1 MATSRLDYGFT
12 EFYWEGEVIILLIE
26 APAESAG
33 LLMVPGAG
41 VEPAR
46 YIIPR
51 DFKSLVSTNFTTR
64 AFVELLPYH
73 GGPTLGAFLL
83 KARDSSP
90 VGNPFTTVRANAL
103 SSRAC
108 GRTAKSATSSHASTC
123 SRALTYRACSISSRH
138 FISSLFV
145 RKYSVNPLYP
155 ALKRLPFC
163 RVSKLTH
170 RRPKEAVQFGPL
182 PKTLQKQTAP
192 VAEARM
198 ATSTVDYGFTE
209 YLHLY
214 SFMAGKRPLWLF
226 PDLEGIS
233 PQTMDIAVRQGME
246 RLKIPDLVN
255 LKPDIRIAIDRSPA
269 GTTQT
274 DHLIIVFF
282 HSIKLDPC
290 NVVFNRVGVRRI
302 MTHNYTNDIF
312 S

>member
-1 MATSRLDYGFT
+1 MPR
-12 EFYWEGEVIILLIE
+12 
-26 APAESAG
+26 
-33 LLMVPGAG
+33 AG

-138 FISSLFV
+138 FISSV

-163 RVSKLTH
+163 RVST
-170 RRPKEAVQFGPL
+170 RIMQQPSL
-182 PKTLQKQTAP
+182 PKMRGGRHADVLLYFKCLTTKQ
-192 VAEARM
+192 
-198 ATSTVDYGFTE
+198 
-209 YLHLY
+209 
-214 SFMAGKRPLWLF
+214 
-226 PDLEGIS
+226 I
-233 PQTMDIAVRQGME
+233 
-246 RLKIPDLVN
+246 
-255 LKPDIRIAIDRSPA
+255 
-269 GTTQT
+269 
-274 DHLIIVFF
+274 
-282 HSIKLDPC
+282 
-290 NVVFNRVGVRRI
+290 
-302 MTHNYTNDIF
+302 
-312 S
+312 